1 MTTAKATYLGDLRIE
16 CEHLQSGV
24 KIVTDAP
31 MDNRGRGEAFSP
43 TDLCATSLAA
53 CMMTIMGIYAGERG
67 IDIKGAEIEITKKME
82 TAPRRIAGVDIIFNM
97 PARKYSDKDKKAM
110 EAAARTCPVYYS
122 LNESVVKNV
131 KFIWRD

>member
-31 MDNRGRGEAFSP
+31 VDNRGRGEAFSP

-67 IDIKGAEIEITKKME
+67 IDIRGAEIEITKKME

-97 PARKYSDKDKKAM
+97 PVRKYSDKDKKAM

-122 LNESVVKNV
+122 LNERVVKNV

>member
-31 MDNRGRGEAFSP
+31 VDNRGRGEAFSP

-67 IDIKGAEIEITKKME
+67 IDIRGAEIEITKKME

-122 LNESVVKNV
+122 LNEGVVKNV